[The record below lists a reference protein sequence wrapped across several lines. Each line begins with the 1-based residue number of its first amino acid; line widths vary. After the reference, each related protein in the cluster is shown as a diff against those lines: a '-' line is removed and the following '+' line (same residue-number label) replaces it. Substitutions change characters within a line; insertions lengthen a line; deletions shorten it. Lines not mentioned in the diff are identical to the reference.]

1 MILAMTGLE
10 IGLIVVLVVLI
21 LMIGIPLVRAVRVVQ
36 QGTVGVVKRLG
47 QFHTIREPG
56 FRLMVPFIDSMQTVD
71 VREIPRTGDQQDVI
85 TKDNVSVLVSAT
97 IFSQVVD
104 PKAALFSVAN
114 YEVAIFQIS
123 RTALRA
129 VFGGLTLDE
138 ALTERERINAEL
150 QGHMEP
156 VTDKWGVRINR
167 IEIVD
172 IVPPSNVLQAMSLQ
186 KEAEQQKRALILKTE
201 GQRQAAIN
209 EAEGRKQ
216 ATILAAEAQ
225 REAVVNQ
232 AEGEKQAASLRAD
245 GRKSALILEA
255 QGRAEAVR
263 QVYTAILESH
273 PTPELLAVLQL
284 DTLSRLVESDNAKLV
299 VPYESAGLM
308 GASQALK
315 SVLESAASAGSAGGG
330 DSGGSGGG
338 AGGGTPPAPG
348 AGPGGGS
355 GRSGGSGPQGAA
367 ANPSRPGALGRG
379 GA

>member
-1 MILAMTGLE
+1 MLVATSGVEIVLA
-10 IGLIVVLVVLI
+10 VVLI
-21 LMIGIPLVRAVRVVQ
+21 IVAIIVLSTAYRSVKLIQ
-36 QGTVGVVKRLG
+36 QGFVGVQKRLG
-47 QFHTIREPG
+47 QYHSVRNPG
-56 FRLMVPFIDSMQTVD
+56 VALLVPFVDQVQTVD

-114 YEVAIFQIS
+114 YEVAIFQLA

-172 IVPPSNVLQAMSLQ
+172 IVPPTNVLQAMSLQ
-186 KEAEQQKRALILKTE
+186 KEAEQQKRALILRAE
-201 GQRQAAIN
+201 GERQAAIN
-209 EAEGRKQ
+209 EAEGKKQ
-216 ATILAAEAQ
+216 AAILASEGQKQAQ
-225 REAVVNQ
+225 VRQ
-232 AEGEKQAASLRAD
+232 AEGEREAVRLRAE
-245 GRKSALILEA
+245 GRKAALIQEA
-255 QGRAEAVR
+255 EGRAEAVR

-273 PTPELLAVLQL
+273 PTPELLAILQL
-284 DTLSRLVESDNAKLV
+284 DTLSRLVESDNTKLV
-299 VPYESAGLM
+299 VPYESAALM

-315 SVLESAASAGSAGGG
+315 TVLDAAGAAGSAGGTG
-330 DSGGSGGG
+330 AAGNSNSGGAAGALGSGG
-338 AGGGTPPAPG
+338 AK
-348 AGPGGGS
+348 
-355 GRSGGSGPQGAA
+355 R
-367 ANPSRPGALGRG
+367 
-379 GA
+379 